1 MNYYTITVAVKP
13 YIRAFLENNFGS
25 PVDIRKDP
33 ELNNMVEF
41 LLKEGATRL
50 DKTLQIKYTDTVCF
64 RISRD
69 TFHRYGFTLTKTATQ
84 RLNCYLEGRIK
95 FFARVYIANNRSIG
109 IPLARCIRDFQEKFN
124 FPEDVWSAEAI
135 RKDFTR
141 NGKTVQSKFI
151 TNFKN
156 ELNKIFLEFMSESG
170 TLSKSFPKSGQE

>member
-50 DKTLQIKYTDTVCF
+50 DKTLQSKYTDTVCF

-69 TFHRYGFTLTKTATQ
+69 TFHRYGFTLTLVFTSLTTGVSGSLWPDVSVIFKKNSISRKTSGVP
-84 RLNCYLEGRIK
+84 RP
-95 FFARVYIANNRSIG
+95 F
-109 IPLARCIRDFQEKFN
+109 EKTSRETVK
-124 FPEDVWSAEAI
+124 PSS
-135 RKDFTR
+135 R
-141 NGKTVQSKFI
+141 NSSRTLKT
-151 TNFKN
+151 N
-156 ELNKIFLEFMSESG
+156 
-170 TLSKSFPKSGQE
+170 

>member
-69 TFHRYGFTLTKTATQ
+69 TFHR
-84 RLNCYLEGRIK
+84 
-95 FFARVYIANNRSIG
+95 
-109 IPLARCIRDFQEKFN
+109 
-124 FPEDVWSAEAI
+124 
-135 RKDFTR
+135 
-141 NGKTVQSKFI
+141 
-151 TNFKN
+151 
-156 ELNKIFLEFMSESG
+156 
-170 TLSKSFPKSGQE
+170 